1 MTQHIKEWKIAE
13 QSASQ
18 YEDGCGCVCGI
29 DADKRTYNRRNDPL
43 NSAVSAKRHSA
54 MVNPAS

>member
-29 DADKRTYNRRNDPL
+29 DADKGNRRNDPL